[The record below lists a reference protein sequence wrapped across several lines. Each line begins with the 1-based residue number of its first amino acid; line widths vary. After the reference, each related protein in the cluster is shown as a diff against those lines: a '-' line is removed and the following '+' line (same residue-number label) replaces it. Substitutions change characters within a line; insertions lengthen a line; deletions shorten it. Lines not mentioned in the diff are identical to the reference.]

1 MKILLTILTLTT
13 CVTVL
18 ATQSDTVYTPE
29 KTYTCWECMMMV
41 LGYVTNE
48 VRSM

>member
-18 ATQSDTVYTPE
+18 AAESETVYTPE
-29 KTYTCWECMMMV
+29 KTYTCWVYDDGTRIC
-41 LGYVTNE
+41 Y
-48 VRSM
+48 